1 MKPARLAIAILLV
14 VAGVTI
20 AGFFGLLLGI
30 ADCSAACQARGERA
44 PVYAFIG
51 AGIGLVAMGLTLRTG
66 TMRATG
72 VGMLCGGLVAMN
84 GALYVIWAEAGR
96 GAMVWVTLV
105 AGGGFVLVG
114 AWLRFRRP
122 SR

>member
-1 MKPARLAIAILLV
+1 MGARRTLAAVLLV
-14 VAGVTI
+14 VVGLAV
-20 AGFFGLLLGI
+20 AAFFGLLLGI
-30 ADCSAACQARGERA
+30 ADCGPACQARGERA

-51 AGIGLVAMGLTLRTG
+51 VGLGLAAMGVTLRTG

-96 GAMVWVTLV
+96 GAIVWVTLA
-105 AGGGFVLVG
+105 AGVGFVLVG
-114 AWLRFRRP
+114 AWLRFWRP
-122 SR
+122 R